1 MLGKKGWGRRDS
13 MACAYAAVVELNGW
27 AVVHVEPSS
36 RRGRSEAAHRLR
48 SRQNP
53 LGFRTARPS
62 LFHSVMCA
70 RPPVAPRTCMVGA
83 VFRSTSASIPSG
95 PRAEASVRVRRDFK
109 AWASVP
115 SDGGRP
121 RGCCGGEGGKDAE
134 GGRRKAASKRGSLS
148 GRDGLTPG
156 ASPDLDSCMR
166 TLIVSSG
173 WQHSCGAPKERRG
186 DVSEDEPSRPAS
198 TAAQKRWAHRFHR
211 ARDPSSSQL
220 SGEPDGLLVSG
231 ARHGGPDRASV
242 LLRGA
247 EYMRACG

>member
-1 MLGKKGWGRRDS
+1 MRARGVSHGSRAREGGRSRVLGKKRWGRRDGRV
-13 MACAYAAVVELNGW
+13 CAYAVVGELNGW
-27 AVVHVEPSS
+27 AVVHVEPFSS
-36 RRGRSEAAHRLR
+36 RDCSERAHR

-83 VFRSTSASIPSG
+83 VFRSTSASIPRG
-95 PRAEASVRVRRDFK
+95 ARAEASVRVRRDFR

-121 RGCCGGEGGKDAE
+121 RGCCGGGVE
-134 GGRRKAASKRGSLS
+134 RTRKAAKAASRRGSLS

-173 WQHSCGAPKERRG
+173 WQHSCGAPKDGGGSERR
-186 DVSEDEPSRPAS
+186 
-198 TAAQKRWAHRFHR
+198 
-211 ARDPSSSQL
+211 
-220 SGEPDGLLVSG
+220 
-231 ARHGGPDRASV
+231 
-242 LLRGA
+242 
-247 EYMRACG
+247 